1 MILRLLNV
9 QGIAGLAVG
18 LALAVLLVVQK
29 GETRHWKKQ
38 SASFEQLYA
47 TERAAL
53 AGTVANYR
61 AAAETARS
69 ADKANAARVAADQ
82 RAINERTASDY
93 EARLAAVRARANR
106 LQFAAKGSADP
117 GPRRAASMPAIPA
130 SPGGTAQTSGEDR
143 LSDADALTATEHA
156 IQLDELIKWVRQQ
169 AEVDAKV
176 DKGPA
181 SVAIP
186 PGN

>member
-1 MILRLLNV
+1 MILRFLNV

-93 EARLAAVRARANR
+93 ETRLAAARARANR

-117 GPRRAASMPAIPA
+117 GPRGGAPMPAVPTP
-130 SPGGTAQTSGEDR
+130 PGRTAEGADQGR
-143 LSDADALTATEHA
+143 LSDADALIATEQA